1 MRWPTPVSSMPET
14 IAPHI
19 HLICGATGA
28 GKTTYAIKL
37 AETLPGVRFSIDE
50 WMNTLFWMDA
60 PATQDGTWAMAR
72 VERCTA
78 QMRNVIGELARS
90 GTPAVVDA
98 GLTTQADRGAFTVW
112 ADEQGLSCRLHWLD
126 VAPDIRWSRVGARN
140 NDGGGGTGF
149 EVTRE
154 MFDFMENLWEPPT
167 PEEMTRFDGVQ
178 IGT

>member
-1 MRWPTPVSSMPET
+1 MPDRT
-14 IAPHI
+14 APHI

-60 PATQDGTWAMAR
+60 PAEQDGAWAMQR

-78 QMRNVIGELARS
+78 QMRLVIGEMART
-90 GTPAVVDA
+90 GAPAVVDA
-98 GLTTQADRGAFTVW
+98 GLTTMADRAAFTGW
-112 ADEQGLSCRLHWLD
+112 ADTHGLRCRLHWLD
-126 VAPDIRWSRVGARN
+126 VAPDIRWSRVGERN
-140 NDGGGGTGF
+140 ADGGGGTGF
-149 EVTRE
+149 EVTRA

-167 PEEMTRFDGVQ
+167 DEEMMRYDGVR
-178 IGT
+178 IGD

>member
-1 MRWPTPVSSMPET
+1 MPEQKV
-14 IAPHI
+14 PHI
-19 HLICGATGA
+19 HLIFGATGA
-28 GKTTYAIKL
+28 GKSTYAVKL

-50 WMNTLFWMDA
+50 WMNRLFWMDA

-78 QMRNVIGELARS
+78 QMRNVIAELART
-90 GTPAVVDA
+90 GAPAVVDA
-98 GLTTQADRGAFTVW
+98 GLTTKVDRAAFTDW
-112 ADEQGLSCRLHWLD
+112 AESQGLTCRLHWLD
-126 VAPDIRWSRVGARN
+126 VAPNIRWTRVGAR

-167 PEEMTRFDGVQ
+167 DEEMMRHDGVR
-178 IGT
+178 IGD